1 MFVRSSDTEDS
12 MADIEYETVGE
23 IAFRRVRDDIVQG
36 VLRPGDKLTLDKLK
50 QQYAVGVGTL
60 REILTRLASESFVLA
75 EPQRGFEV
83 APASERDLRDLG
95 ALRLLLENHALG
107 LSFAA
112 GDLEWEGRIV
122 AAHHKLAAIE
132 KRLLVGDSGRTLD
145 WIRYDRSFH
154 EALISACG
162 SPALMTVHASL
173 FDRFVRYHMLAGS
186 FRGQPVAD
194 DHQALLRAALARD
207 ASEGQ
212 RLLAIHINKGIE
224 HVLASGRIGRA
235 A

>member
-1 MFVRSSDTEDS
+1 MQDLDG
-12 MADIEYETVGE
+12 ETVGE
-23 IAFRRVRDDIVQG
+23 AAFRRVRDDIVQG
-36 VLRPGDKLTLDKLK
+36 VLRPGDKLTLDRLK
-50 QQYAVGVGTL
+50 QHYAVGAGTL
-60 REILTRLASESFVLA
+60 REILTRLAGESFVIA

-83 APASERDLRDLG
+83 APVSAKDLSDLG
-95 ALRLLLENHALG
+95 ALRLLLENHALA

-112 GDLEWEGRIV
+112 GDLEWEGRVV

-132 KRLLVGDSGRTLD
+132 KRLLVGDSNRTLD
-145 WIRYDRSFH
+145 WVRYDRNFH

-162 SPALMTVHASL
+162 SPALMTMHASL

-186 FRGQPVAD
+186 FRGKPVAD
-194 DHQALLRAALARD
+194 DHQSLLQAALARD
-207 ASEGQ
+207 VEKGQ
-212 RLLAIHINKGIE
+212 TLLATHINKGIE